1 MTEVAFHTQV
11 PDKLAYCCR
20 LLRKATASGAKVWVQ
35 GEPALLQQLDSAL
48 WTFSALDFVPH
59 CLASS
64 EAAVLAASPVVL
76 GTASDAPTH
85 HQVLL
90 NLGDAV
96 PSGFESFERVIE
108 IVTLHDDDR
117 RQARLRWKHYSG
129 RGYPVT
135 THEQKTSAAAR
146 PA

>member
-1 MTEVAFHTQV
+1 MTEVAFHSQV

-35 GEPALLQQLDSAL
+35 GEPAMLQQLDAAL

-59 CLASS
+59 CLAGSD
-64 EAAVLAASPVVL
+64 AALLAASPVVL
-76 GTASDAPTH
+76 GTVADAPAH

-90 NLGDAV
+90 NLSDAV
-96 PSGFESFERVIE
+96 PTGFESFERVIE
-108 IVTLHDDDR
+108 IVSLQDDDR
-117 RQARLRWKHYSG
+117 RLARLRWKHYTG

-135 THEQKTSAAAR
+135 NHEQKISAAA

>member
-20 LLRKATASGAKVWVQ
+20 LLRKATASGAQVWVQ
-35 GEPALLQQLDSAL
+35 GEAALLQRLDAAL
-48 WTFSALDFVPH
+48 WTFSPLDFVPH
-59 CLASS
+59 CLAS
-64 EAAVLAASPVVL
+64 ADTAVLAASPVVL
-76 GTASDAPTH
+76 GTAAQAPTH

-90 NLGDAV
+90 NLGDNV

-108 IVTLHDDDR
+108 IVSLQDDDR
-117 RQARLRWKHYSG
+117 RLARLRWKHYAG

-135 THEQKTSAAAR
+135 AHEQKASEAA
-146 PA
+146 PG